1 MKSQTPK
8 RIKSTS
14 QATLHTNPGGDNR
27 WRPEVRFFAKTAKRI
42 KSTSP
47 GKTKKP
53 KNESSLQAR
62 APPPKPK
69 RAPGSIRER
78 SERVRYSTD
87 VRGTTGGQSYD
98 CSQICVT
105 EVIVINVTLTAVKPF
120 FGRWLWLDYVPH
132 SSSHD
137 YDYDLTTSALQEVNT
152 LTTIAVMTFLPNW
165 PLWGDFF
172 HLDPLPTRNPGKF
185 CIFPHEIVSHD
196 LSHD

>member
-47 GKTKKP
+47 GRTKKQ

-78 SERVRYSTD
+78 SERVRYRVSSPYCL
-87 VRGTTGGQSYD
+87 GGGALGKYPR
-98 CSQICVT
+98 
-105 EVIVINVTLTAVKPF
+105 K
-120 FGRWLWLDYVPH
+120 GRWPRIWKFH
-132 SSSHD
+132 
-137 YDYDLTTSALQEVNT
+137 TITSLSRQEISFLRRYSLKKRPYPLKKERPVQRGMGNT
-152 LTTIAVMTFLPNW
+152 IQ
-165 PLWGDFF
+165 
-172 HLDPLPTRNPGKF
+172 
-185 CIFPHEIVSHD
+185 
-196 LSHD
+196 

>member
-1 MKSQTPK
+1 MANRIKSTSPGMKSQTPK

-47 GKTKKP
+47 GKNKKP

-78 SERVRYSTD
+78 SERVRYSSAT
-87 VRGTTGGQSYD
+87 VALKRPRSLLRSLVQPPGLQYRSVLYGEPIFCMGNRSPFCQTH
-98 CSQICVT
+98 V
-105 EVIVINVTLTAVKPF
+105 EVFSRL
-120 FGRWLWLDYVPH
+120 
-132 SSSHD
+132 
-137 YDYDLTTSALQEVNT
+137 
-152 LTTIAVMTFLPNW
+152 
-165 PLWGDFF
+165 
-172 HLDPLPTRNPGKF
+172 
-185 CIFPHEIVSHD
+185 
-196 LSHD
+196 

>member
-1 MKSQTPK
+1 MKSQTSK

-78 SERVRYSTD
+78 SERVRYMYST
-87 VRGTTGGQSYD
+87 VPVSYQEYCTSIPYPGAPNKRTGSLVEKQTKERESVCGQTRRKFHAGVSVEKWG
-98 CSQICVT
+98 SELQPSF
-105 EVIVINVTLTAVKPF
+105 K
-120 FGRWLWLDYVPH
+120 FGL
-132 SSSHD
+132 
-137 YDYDLTTSALQEVNT
+137 
-152 LTTIAVMTFLPNW
+152 
-165 PLWGDFF
+165 
-172 HLDPLPTRNPGKF
+172 GKK
-185 CIFPHEIVSHD
+185 C
-196 LSHD
+196 

>member
-69 RAPGSIRER
+69 RAPGSIHTREKR
-78 SERVRYSTD
+78 AGQIQYKVVSFLSLRDVPASYLVGLDDAAGIERV
-87 VRGTTGGQSYD
+87 
-98 CSQICVT
+98 
-105 EVIVINVTLTAVKPF
+105 
-120 FGRWLWLDYVPH
+120 
-132 SSSHD
+132 
-137 YDYDLTTSALQEVNT
+137 
-152 LTTIAVMTFLPNW
+152 
-165 PLWGDFF
+165 
-172 HLDPLPTRNPGKF
+172 
-185 CIFPHEIVSHD
+185 VS
-196 LSHD
+196 